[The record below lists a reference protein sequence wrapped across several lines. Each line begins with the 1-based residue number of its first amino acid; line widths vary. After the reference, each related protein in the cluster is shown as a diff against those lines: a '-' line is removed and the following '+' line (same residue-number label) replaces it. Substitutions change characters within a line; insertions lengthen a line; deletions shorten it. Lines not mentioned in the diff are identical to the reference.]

1 MRTRTIVVAAFGA
14 LLALAVT
21 VPAAG
26 AGPKLRPADT
36 VYRNGFVYTVDVK
49 KPVAQALAV
58 RAGKI
63 VFVGSDRRARAFVGA
78 RTKIVDLNG
87 RMLMPGFID
96 SHAHAN
102 GAVSFVYEVAL
113 WGLGSLEAYQDAIR
127 TFAEANPDLTAVQG
141 AGWDPV
147 LMGGIGP
154 LKEDLDVVDSTRPL
168 AFTDQDGHALWVNST
183 ALEAAGIT
191 GDTPDPEGGVI
202 ERVPGTIG
210 TPGNQYGEPSGTLRE
225 TAATLVYD
233 ILPGYT
239 AEQYAVALKW
249 YQTEVAGPLGITT
262 VFDPG
267 VGVGAPETQAYEDL
281 AQSGELT
288 MRVRAAL
295 WLNPEDDLWSWLP
308 TAVAERKLHKSPLFK
323 TIAVKFFTD
332 GVLEGHTAYLKED
345 YANEPGFRGV
355 PLWRP
360 AQLDK
365 AFAAV
370 DKAGFQIH
378 IHAIGDAACAEALDS
393 LAYARRQNGRHDWRA
408 GITHLEY
415 VDLRDIPRFAKLG
428 VTAQIQPYWHVKDS
442 YYFDS
447 QVPSLGQ
454 WRADHE
460 YPVRSFFASG
470 ALVASSSDWSVTIP
484 PDPLDGIQTGVMR
497 WFPGLSLV
505 DEPLWP
511 AERVS
516 VRRMI
521 RSFTING
528 ARTNFLE
535 HVTGSLKA
543 GKSADL
549 VVLDT
554 NILKCD
560 PEQIGEGKVLL
571 TVFRGKPVYT
581 DPDF

>member
-1 MRTRTIVVAAFGA
+1 MRTRTIVLAAFA
-14 LLALAVT
+14 AMVALAVT
-21 VPAAG
+21 VPADG
-26 AGPKLRPADT
+26 AVQKPRPADA
-36 VYRNGFVYTVDVK
+36 VYKNGYVYTVDPS
-49 KPVAQALAV
+49 KPVAQAVAV

-63 VFVGSDRRARAFVGA
+63 VFVGSDRGAHAYIGA
-78 RTKIVDLNG
+78 RTRVVDLKG

-96 SHAHAN
+96 SHAHVN

-127 TFAEANPDLTAVQG
+127 TFAVANPDLTAIQG

-154 LKEDLDVVDSTRPL
+154 LKEDLDAVDATRPL
-168 AFTDQDGHALWVNST
+168 AFTDQDGHALWVNSK
-183 ALEAAGIT
+183 ALESAGIT

-210 TPGNQYGEPSGTLRE
+210 TPGNQHGEPSGTLRE
-225 TAATLVYD
+225 TAASLVYD
-233 ILPGYT
+233 ILPTYT

-267 VGVGAPETQAYEDL
+267 IGVGAPETQAYEDL
-281 AQSGELT
+281 AQDDELT

-308 TAVAERKLHKSPLFK
+308 TAVAERAKHKTALFQ
-323 TIAVKFFTD
+323 TNAVKFFTD

-345 YANEPGFRGV
+345 YSNEPGFRGV

-360 AQLDK
+360 AQLDE

-378 IHAIGDAACAEALDS
+378 IHSIGDAACAEALDS
-393 LAYARRQNGRHDWRA
+393 LEYARQQNGRRDWRP

-442 YYFDS
+442 YYFGS
-447 QVPSLGQ
+447 QLPSLGQ

-460 YPVRSFFASG
+460 YPVRSFFEAG

-497 WFPGLSLV
+497 WFPDLSLV

-516 VRRMI
+516 VQRMI

-535 HVTGSLKA
+535 RVTGSIKA

-549 VVLDT
+549 VVLSA
-554 NILKCD
+554 NIATCP
-560 PEQIGEGKVLL
+560 PEQIGQGKVLL
-571 TVFRGKPVYT
+571 TVFRGKAVYT